1 MDGDFKDY
9 HERFEHEDA
18 LLTCFCGSWKNPFH
32 SFFCRKAYAVSPV
45 TGEAA
50 TRENLSLAIGIYW
63 QRFIARIPRTSFHGL
78 VRERHGARHSGN
90 STLTAVAPLTTLRG
104 SYGVEGWKLAMATT
118 LRGLRWTWT
127 G

>member
-1 MDGDFKDY
+1 MALIVWFFKDY

-32 SFFCRKAYAVSPV
+32 PFFCRKAYAVSPV

-63 QRFIARIPRTSFHGL
+63 QRFIARIQTSHFF
-78 VRERHGARHSGN
+78 S
-90 STLTAVAPLTTLRG
+90 
-104 SYGVEGWKLAMATT
+104 
-118 LRGLRWTWT
+118 
-127 G
+127 